1 MKLLFNVI
9 NYQAIW
15 LLCVM
20 GGNQLAWIG
29 LLLIGLH
36 LLISQQRRNDLILI
50 ASLAIVGTII
60 DGTLKH
66 LGLFSFS
73 EDNNPIPFWLGV
85 IWMAL
90 ATLPNHS
97 LAWLQS
103 KPILASALGAVGG
116 PIAYLGGVHLEA
128 AIIHW
133 PMAVS
138 IGVLLAIWATVTPL
152 LMLVSSRLS
161 TMRKNP

>member
-1 MKLLFNVI
+1 MRLLFNVI
-9 NYQAIW
+9 NYQTIW

-36 LLISQQRRNDLILI
+36 LLISQQRRNDMILI
-50 ASLAIVGTII
+50 VSLAIVGTII
-60 DGTLKH
+60 DGALKH

-97 LAWLQS
+97 LAWLQN
-103 KPILASALGAVGG
+103 KLFLAALLGGIGGPLAYWGGVRFGAATFHWPLPLSLGAL
-116 PIAYLGGVHLEA
+116 IATW
-128 AIIHW
+128 AI
-133 PMAVS
+133 
-138 IGVLLAIWATVTPL
+138 TTPL
-152 LMLVSSRLS
+152 LMLGSRKLS
-161 TMRKNP
+161 L